1 MSLEHGE
8 TECKAAKLINL
19 PFRLQNMV
27 DKVAWAHE
35 QLLDEQLVDP
45 QVVSLLQIVDVSRG

>member
-8 TECKAAKLINL
+8 TECKAAKLVNL
-19 PFRLQNMV
+19 PSRLLNMV

-45 QVVSLLQIVDVSRG
+45 